1 MVVRG
6 ERRLD
11 FRNRR
16 IAGCGA
22 VAVAVGMDDDIDEVG
37 ISKLTAVRSK
47 VASSK
52 HQVATTA
59 P

>member
-1 MVVRG
+1 
-6 ERRLD
+6 
-11 FRNRR
+11 
-16 IAGCGA
+16 
-22 VAVAVGMDDDIDEVG
+22 MDDDIDEVG